1 MSTRIIVAILN
12 LIVLTTLPA
21 GALAQNG
28 DLEAALDHAT
38 ATADTDAES
47 FFAELPQEVSAFSR
61 MEIAALTSTQGTEL
75 FVDNSKR
82 QFAIVI
88 KGISAN
94 GGLWDVNSIPVCF
107 ILPEAGLGIESGE
120 YASLTRRIRE
130 VASEWNGIAGIPD
143 FDFGPGQE
151 VQTCRPGLFSVAVA
165 LTNGASN
172 SEVGRFSRK
181 KAQQARASMHLQL
194 SVLRGSNDLFR
205 NLVLHEFGHA
215 LGMLHEIQH
224 SEGQCWEQFDQPKLY
239 EFYREEYG
247 QTNEALVRSILYT
260 FDPATMIRDTISTTQ
275 LDDTSVMMY
284 SFPKRVYIQPAR
296 RPCWAPVNDEISPL
310 DIATLQRS
318 YSRVGGGV
326 MELAGLA
333 SKLQVQDRRVIDA
346 YIALMASDGAVQ
358 DKLIEAIDRLPGDVS
373 RDALAD
379 AVFDTAHS
387 REVQSLMAAKD

>member
-1 MSTRIIVAILN
+1 MSTRIIAAILN
-12 LIVLTTLPA
+12 LIVLATVPV
-21 GALAQNG
+21 GALAQDG
-28 DLEAALDHAT
+28 DLEAVPDPAAV
-38 ATADTDAES
+38 TADTIAES
-47 FFAELPQEVSAFSR
+47 FFAELPPEESAFSR
-61 MEIAALTSTQGTEL
+61 MEIAALMSAQGTEL

-94 GGLWDVNSIPVCF
+94 GSLWDGGYIPVCF
-107 ILPEAGLGIESGE
+107 IQPEAGLGIESGE
-120 YASLTRRIRE
+120 YASLTRRIRD
-130 VASEWNGIAGIPD
+130 VAREWNGVAGIPD

-151 VQTCRPGLFSVAVA
+151 VQTCRPGQFSVAIG

-181 KAQQARASMHLQL
+181 KAQQARASMQLQL

-205 NLVLHEFGHA
+205 NLVLHEFGHV
-215 LGMLHEIQH
+215 LGMLHEVQH
-224 SEGQCWEQFDQPKLY
+224 SDGQCWAQFDQPKLY

-247 QTNEALVRSILYT
+247 QSNEALVRSILYT
-260 FDPATMIRDTISTTQ
+260 FDPATMNRDTISTAQ

-284 SFPKRVYIQPAR
+284 SFPKRVYIQPAS

-310 DIATLQRS
+310 DITTLQRS

-333 SKLQVQDRRVIDA
+333 SKLQVQDRRVVDA
-346 YIALMASDGAVQ
+346 YIALMVSDGAVQ
-358 DKLIEAIDRLPGDVS
+358 DKLIEAIDTLPDDVS
-373 RDALAD
+373 RDTLAD

-387 REVQSLMAAKD
+387 REVQSLMAAED